1 MGRECWRG
9 HFLEKASYVLKLDE
23 RCAWNLIGTG
33 KTMIWLGRLA
43 ATMGLQPGYLGN
55 YPSINYIL
63 GTKLNEPSGVRIGEP
78 NLGERPILKKVK
90 WEIPGLPFLRV
101 WSQLHTPDLVCEL
114 SNTSSEPLARTMMW
128 LSLVQVYERAIL
140 CGGIALHAAL
150 AERSGRAFLLAGDHG
165 VGKTTCCSRLPMTW
179 SALCD
184 DETFVLSGGYGYY
197 AHPFPTWSAY
207 LLELPQ
213 QPLEVS
219 KRVPLS
225 AIFFLEKATRVEI
238 VSIGRGEAAVRINE
252 SANQACRTRM
262 RGFETLVRRELR
274 TRILDNACKL
284 AGQVPA
290 YVLRISKTG
299 RFWKAIE
306 EVVAC

>member
-1 MGRECWRG
+1 MGKECWKG
-9 HFLEKASYVLKLDE
+9 HLLEKASYVLKLDE
-23 RCAWNLIGTG
+23 LCTWNLIGTRAT
-33 KTMIWLGRLA
+33 KVWLGRLA

-55 YPSINYIL
+55 YPSIKYIL
-63 GTKLNEPSGVRIGEP
+63 GRKLNEPSGVRIGEP
-78 NLGERPILKKVK
+78 DLGESPILKKVK

-114 SNTSSEPLARTMMW
+114 SNMSSEPLSSTMMW
-128 LSLVQVYERAIL
+128 LSLDLVYEGAIR
-140 CGGIALHAAL
+140 CGGIPLHAAL

-165 VGKTTCCSRLPMTW
+165 AGKSTCCSRLPMTW

-184 DETFVLSGGYGYY
+184 DETFILNGGYGYY
-197 AHPFPTWSAY
+197 AHPFPRWSDY
-207 LLELPQ
+207 LFQAPQ
-213 QPLEVS
+213 QPIDVS
-219 KRVPLS
+219 KRAPLS

-262 RGFETLVRRELR
+262 RGFETLIRRQLR

-290 YVLRISKTG
+290 YVLRVSKTG

>member
-1 MGRECWRG
+1 MGKERWRRRL
-9 HFLEKASYVLKLDE
+9 LEKASYVLKLDE

-63 GTKLNEPSGVRIGEP
+63 GTELSEPSGVRIGESD
-78 NLGERPILKKVK
+78 LGERPILKKVE
-90 WEIPGLPFLRV
+90 WEIPGVPFLRV
-101 WSQLHTPDLVCEL
+101 WSHRHTPDLVCEI
-114 SNTSSEPLARTMMW
+114 SNTLSEPLASTVMW
-128 LSLVQVYERAIL
+128 LSLDVVYERAIR
-140 CGGIALHAAL
+140 CGGIPLHAAL
-150 AERSGRAFLLAGDHG
+150 AEHSGRAFLLAGDHG
-165 VGKTTCCSRLPMTW
+165 AGKTTCCSRLPMTW

-184 DETFVLSGGYGYY
+184 DETFVLNGNYEYY
-197 AHPFPTWSAY
+197 AHPFPRWSDY
-207 LLELPQ
+207 LFQAPQ
-213 QPLEVS
+213 QPIDVS
-219 KRVPLS
+219 KRAPLS
-225 AIFFLEKATRVEI
+225 AIFFLEKAARVEI

-262 RGFETLVRRELR
+262 RGFETLIRRQLR
-274 TRILDNACKL
+274 TKILDNACKL

-290 YVLRISKTG
+290 YVLRVSKTG

-306 EVVAC
+306 EVVAF